1 MRFLHTSDWH
11 VGKTIRGHPRL
22 DEHAAVLGEIAT
34 VVEREVV
41 DVVLVVG
48 DLFESAAPVPEAQ
61 RVVNDALL
69 ALRRTGAEVLVVAG
83 NHDHAPAFESWR
95 SLFASAGVT
104 LLGHLTADNVVAID
118 RAGERALVAL
128 APWLSPRHL
137 VRAEQLLALDA
148 GQTAN
153 VYAERME
160 RMYDA
165 LCAPL
170 AGGDTVGI
178 LAAHCFVRG
187 GVLGGGERDAQTIF
201 EYGVE
206 PAAFPAHLHYVA
218 LGHLHRHQSVHARVP
233 ARYSG
238 SPVAVDFGEQDD
250 TKGVVIVD
258 AAPGTPARARFVEL
272 ESPTRLRT
280 LTGPLES
287 LREQAGTTGDAW
299 LRVRVTDG
307 NRAGLA
313 DLVREWFPR
322 AVDVEVVRARDT
334 DARGGGERGASR
346 RNRTPHDLFADF
358 CAEEQVVDARVV
370 QLFDELHAE
379 AVG

>member
-22 DEHAAVLGEIAT
+22 DEHIAVLAEI
-34 VVEREVV
+34 VGIVERDEV

-48 DLFESAAPVPEAQ
+48 DLFESAAPIPEAQ

-69 ALRRTGAEVLVVAG
+69 ALRSTGAEVLVVAG

-95 SLFASAGVT
+95 SVFASAGIT
-104 LLGHLTADNVVAID
+104 LLGNIGAQNIVTID
-118 RAGERALVAL
+118 RGGERALVAL
-128 APWLSPRHL
+128 APWVSQRHI
-137 VRAEQLLALDA
+137 VKAEQLLALDA
-148 GQTAN
+148 GEAVN

-160 RMYDA
+160 RMYGA

-170 AGGDTVGI
+170 KGGGTIGV

-187 GVLGGGERDAQTIF
+187 GVLGGGEREAQTIF
-201 EYGVE
+201 DYGVE
-206 PAAFPAHLHYVA
+206 PAAFPTHLHYVA

-238 SPVAVDFGEQDD
+238 SPIAVDFGEQND
-250 TKGVVIVD
+250 TKGIVLLD
-258 AAPGTPARARFVEL
+258 AAPGTPAQPRFVEL
-272 ESPTRLRT
+272 ESPTPLQT
-280 LTGPLES
+280 LKGSLDW
-287 LREQAGTTGDAW
+287 LREQTGTTGDAW

-307 NRAGLA
+307 NRANLA
-313 DLVREWFPR
+313 DTIREWFPR
-322 AVDVEVVRARDT
+322 AVDVEVVRPD
-334 DARGGGERGASR
+334 DERRRERERTSTR
-346 RNRTPHDLFADF
+346 RNRTPHELFSDF
-358 CAEEQVVDARVV
+358 CEQEQVVDERIVK
-370 QLFDELHAE
+370 LFDELHAE